1 MEGDRISRTGMFF
14 RLLFKSLKG
23 RRSRVA
29 IAFLSITTGAAV
41 IAALLGVYFDISI
54 KMSREL
60 RSYGANFFIGPEPG
74 SGMNSI
80 EQSEANEIVT
90 QIPPERLIGVTPY
103 LYGLVRLDLGSAVL
117 AGVDFPGLRRL
128 SPYWQVE
135 GLWVSVDFDEANSMV
150 GSSLAKNME
159 LKVGDR
165 VTVMNTETGFQKTLK
180 IKGIVE
186 TGQTEDEQIFVNLS
200 LAREILGIE
209 REVNHVLLGII
220 AEGLDVEAL
229 AQDLEKRYPHIAAK
243 PIRNISQ
250 SEGQIVAKV
259 RGLMALVA
267 VVMLSVTTL
276 CVMATL
282 MAIVSERRR
291 EIGLMKALGFEN
303 RSIAAQFLS
312 ETAVMAL
319 AGTIAGLFLGFMLAQ
334 VLGQA
339 IFGSFIAWRMA
350 VVPWTFLVSLAAALA
365 AAVMPL
371 RTAVGV
377 SPSQV
382 LKGDE

>member
-1 MEGDRISRTGMFF
+1 MGGDKISRTGMFF
-14 RLLFKSLKG
+14 RLLFKSLRG
-23 RRSRVA
+23 RKNRVL
-29 IAFLSITTGAAV
+29 IAFCSITTGAAV
-41 IAALLGVYFDISI
+41 ITALLGLYFDISI

-74 SGMNSI
+74 SGVNTI
-80 EQSEANEIVT
+80 EQADVDEIIKE
-90 QIPPERLIGVTPY
+90 IPPERLIGATPY
-103 LYGLVRLDLGSAVL
+103 LYGIVRLDLGSAVL

-135 GLWVSVDFDEANSMV
+135 GFWVSVDFDEVNSMV
-150 GSSLAKNME
+150 GASLAKSME

-165 VTVMNTETGFQKTLK
+165 VTVMNTETGFQKTLT

-186 TGQTEDEQIFVNLS
+186 TGQAEDEQIFVNLS
-200 LAREILGIE
+200 LARKVLGIE
-209 REVNHVLLGII
+209 GKVNHVLLGIV
-220 AEGLDVEAL
+220 AEGVDVEAL
-229 AQDLEKRYPHIAAK
+229 AQGLEKRYASIDAR
-243 PIRNISQ
+243 PIRKISQ
-250 SEGQIVAKV
+250 SEGRILAKV

-267 VVMLSVTTL
+267 AVMLSVTTL

-303 RSIAAQFLS
+303 RGIVAQFLS
-312 ETAVMAL
+312 ETAVIAC
-319 AGTIAGLFLGFMLAQ
+319 AGSLAGLFLGFMLAQ

-339 IFGSFIAWRMA
+339 IFGSSISWRMT

-377 SPSQV
+377 APAQV
-382 LKGDE
+382 LRGDE